1 MLALYDDEMDYAC
14 NCVNGGPCPMRWSP
28 INTQTDIQVQSL
40 INNDAEGWYPKVSTN
55 RYNQLVVTT
64 PITKSIESFQLLFK
78 HQSDIVSCHVK
89 KEPSGKYVW
98 YTPIM
103 NDNYA
108 LNNDCHSC
116 IRRVAILDN
125 EIVFT
130 MEFWKLE
137 RYFQHDRNLFYI
149 NRSFPKVKHFVH

>member
-28 INTQTDIQVQSL
+28 INTQTDSGSRMPRA
-40 INNDAEGWYPKVSTN
+40 DWD
-55 RYNQLVVTT
+55 LVVTT